1 MLVANIAKEVTGN
14 VRKLLILRRPARYTA
29 PVNRSFGQAFI
40 Q

>member
-14 VRKLLILRRPARYTA
+14 VRKSLILRRPRLLHGV
-29 PVNRSFGQAFI
+29 VNRCFGQAFI